1 MLWNGFQ
8 HQQSSGQRGWWNT
21 HTHNFKR
28 DIQDNY
34 TTLCEKS
41 IWSSWKIVVFPSSP
55 EFLNLGTIGIWGWI
69 ILYLGFSGGSDGKE
83 STCNVEDLGLIPGLG
98 RSPEKG
104 KATHSSILV

>member
-1 MLWNGFQ
+1 MAFST
-8 HQQSSGQRGWWNT
+8 SSHLDKEADET

-83 STCNVEDLGLIPGLG
+83 STCNVGDLGLIPGLG

-104 KATHSSILV
+104 KTTHSSILV